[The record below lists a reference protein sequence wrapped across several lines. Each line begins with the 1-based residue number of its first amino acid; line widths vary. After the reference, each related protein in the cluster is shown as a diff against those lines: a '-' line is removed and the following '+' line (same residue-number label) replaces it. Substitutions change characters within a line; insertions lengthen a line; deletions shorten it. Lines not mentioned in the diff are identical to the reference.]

1 MRVSNLSRPT
11 FVDLFSGC
19 GGFGLGAELAGF
31 RNIASVDIDSDL
43 QYSYKLNFPNAKVHL
58 ADISSLDSKFWLS
71 TIGDTRPDLVIGGP
85 PCQGFS
91 RIGLRRPEDPRN
103 NLITHFFRQVLLL
116 QPKLFV
122 MENVEGIL
130 DSQNKPVLDEALR
143 LVDGAYNILGPFKI
157 NALDCGAA
165 TSRKR
170 VIVIGC
176 RNEMSLLSIQERL
189 FSPSVRAV
197 TVAEAIGDLPSPSIS
212 ASAKSNDY
220 DWWLYSSG
228 MPISNYAKE
237 LKSIHTS
244 VGAKFATKMLKAG
257 LVTGIMRTKH
267 TDLVLSRFANTPP
280 GSVEKV
286 SRYPRLS
293 WEGHCP
299 TLRAGTGSDKG
310 SFQAMRPIHPQ
321 EPRVIT
327 VREAARLQGFP
338 DWFVFHPTI
347 WHSFR
352 MIGNSVS
359 PIMSEYVLRLVK
371 EVFDLQVTA
380 ISKKSV
386 VVKTAGVGISS
397 LV

>member
-1 MRVSNLSRPT
+1 
-11 FVDLFSGC
+11 VDLFSGC

-31 RNIASVDIDSDL
+31 ENIASVDIDSNL

-58 ADISSLDSKFWLS
+58 ADVSSLGSEFWRS
-71 TIGDTRPDLVIGGP
+71 AIGDVSPDLVIGGP

-91 RIGLRRPEDPRN
+91 RIGLRKPEDPRN
-103 NLITHFFRQVLLL
+103 NLITNFFQQVLLL
-116 QPKLFV
+116 RPKLFV

-130 DSQNKPVLDEALR
+130 DSQNRAVLEDAIS
-143 LVDGAYNILGPFKI
+143 LVSGGYNVIGPFKI

-176 RNEMSLLSIQERL
+176 QSELSLASIHDRL
-189 FSPSVRAV
+189 LSPSVRPI
-197 TVAEAIGDLPSPSIS
+197 TVAEAISDLPSPTMPSI
-212 ASAKSNDY
+212 KSRDGY
-220 DWWLYSSG
+220 DWWRCNNNVKLSK
-228 MPISNYAKE
+228 YAKD
-237 LKSIHTS
+237 LRKIYPN
-244 VGAKFATKMLKAG
+244 VGARFATDMLKDG
-257 LVTGIMRTKH
+257 LVTGFMMTKH
-267 TDLVLSRFANTPP
+267 TDPVITRFSNTIP
-280 GSVEKV
+280 GTIEKV

-293 WEGHCP
+293 WDGHCP

-310 SFQAMRPIHPQ
+310 SFQAMRPIHPL
-321 EPRVIT
+321 ESRVIT

-359 PIMSEYVLRLVK
+359 PIMSRYLLSLVR
-371 EVFDLQVTA
+371 EVFEHKA
-380 ISKKSV
+380 
-386 VVKTAGVGISS
+386 AA
-397 LV
+397 

>member
-1 MRVSNLSRPT
+1 MNSLIRPT

-31 RNIASVDIDSDL
+31 KNIASIDIDADL
-43 QYSYKLNFPNAKVHL
+43 QYSYKMNFPNSKVHL
-58 ADISSLDSKFWLS
+58 ADISKLDQKFWQT
-71 TIGDTRPDLVIGGP
+71 TIGDVRPDLVIGGP

-91 RIGLRRPEDPRN
+91 RIGLGKPEDPRN
-103 NLITHFFRQVLLL
+103 SLISHFFRQVLLL
-116 QPKLFV
+116 TPKFFV

-130 DSQNKPVLDEALR
+130 DTKNQPILEEAIN
-143 LVDGAYNILGPFKI
+143 LVTGTYNIIGPIKI

-170 VIVIGC
+170 VLVIGC
-176 RNEMSLLSIQERL
+176 HKDFSMPSIQGRL
-189 FSPSVRAV
+189 AFPSQRPI
-197 TVAEAIGDLPSPSIS
+197 TVAEAISDLPSPDTLAYMTDSG
-212 ASAKSNDY
+212 Y
-220 DWWLYSSG
+220 DWWHYKNNSKPSK
-228 MPISNYAKE
+228 YAKE
-237 LKSIHTS
+237 LKRSPSNI
-244 VGAKFATKMLKAG
+244 GARFAVDMLKAG
-257 LVTGIMRTKH
+257 MVSGLMRTKH
-267 TDLVLSRFANTPP
+267 TESVLNRFAQTAPGTVEVISRF
-280 GSVEKV
+280 
-286 SRYPRLS
+286 PRLA

-310 SFQAMRPIHPQ
+310 GFQAMRPIHPQ

-359 PIMSEYVLRLVK
+359 PIMSKYVLSLVM
-371 EVFDLQVTA
+371 EAFDLEFA
-380 ISKKSV
+380 
-386 VVKTAGVGISS
+386 A
-397 LV
+397 

>member
-1 MRVSNLSRPT
+1 MNSLSRPT

-19 GGFGLGAELAGF
+19 GGFGF
-31 RNIASVDIDSDL
+31 RNIASVDIDADL
-43 QYSYKLNFPNAKVHL
+43 QYSYKLNFPDSKVYL
-58 ADISSLDSKFWLS
+58 ADISTLDSKFWLS
-71 TIGDTRPDLVIGGP
+71 TIGNVRPDLVIGGP

-91 RIGLRRPEDPRN
+91 RIGLRKPEDPRN
-103 NLITHFFRQVLLL
+103 SLITHFFRQVLILK
-116 QPKLFV
+116 PKLFV

-130 DSQNKPVLDEALR
+130 DARNESILDEALN
-143 LVDGAYNILGPFKI
+143 LVGGSYNIIGPFKI

-170 VIVIGC
+170 VLVIGC
-176 RNEMSLLSIQERL
+176 HVDLSMPSIQDRL
-189 FSPSVRAV
+189 VLPSICAV
-197 TVAEAIGDLPSPSIS
+197 TVAEAISDLPSPVIS
-212 ASAKSNDY
+212 VSTKSSGY
-220 DWWLYSSG
+220 DWWRYNNEVQLSR
-228 MPISNYAKE
+228 YAKE
-237 LKSIHTS
+237 LKKAPHNI
-244 VGAKFATKMLKAG
+244 GAKFAVEMLKIG
-257 LVTGIMRTKH
+257 MVSGVMKTKH
-267 TDLVLSRFANTPP
+267 TDAVIARFANTVP
-280 GSVEKV
+280 GSVEKI

-359 PIMSEYVLRLVK
+359 PIMSKYVLSLVR
-371 EVFDLQVTA
+371 EVFDLEFA
-380 ISKKSV
+380 
-386 VVKTAGVGISS
+386 A
-397 LV
+397 

>member
-1 MRVSNLSRPT
+1 MNNLSRPT

-31 RNIASVDIDSDL
+31 KNIASVDIDPNL
-43 QYSYKLNFPNAKVHL
+43 QYSYKLNFPNSKVHL
-58 ADISSLDSKFWLS
+58 ADVARLDSKFWKS
-71 TIGDTRPDLVIGGP
+71 AIGDICPDLVIGGP

-91 RIGLRRPEDPRN
+91 RIGLRKPEDPRN
-103 NLITHFFRQVLLL
+103 NLIDHFFRQVMILR
-116 QPKLFV
+116 PKLFV

-130 DSQNKPVLDEALR
+130 DVQNRCVLEEAIS
-143 LVDGAYNILGPFKI
+143 VVSGDYNILGPFKI

-176 RNEMSLLSIQERL
+176 LNEFSLSSIQDRL
-189 FSPSVRAV
+189 VSPTVHPI
-197 TVAEAIGDLPSPSIS
+197 TVAEAIGDLPSPNLPLF
-212 ASAKSNDY
+212 KSDYGY
-220 DWWLYSSG
+220 DWWKYA
-228 MPISNYAKE
+228 SNATPSKYAKE
-237 LKSIHTS
+237 LKKIYSN
-244 VGAKFATKMLKAG
+244 VGAQFSTEMLKSG
-257 LVTGIMRTKH
+257 LITGLMKTKH
-267 TDLVLSRFANTPP
+267 TETVIARFADTTP
-280 GSVEKV
+280 GSIDKI

-321 EPRVIT
+321 EARVIT

-359 PIMSEYVLRLVK
+359 PIMSKYLLTLAR
-371 EVFDLQVTA
+371 EVFDLKA
-380 ISKKSV
+380 
-386 VVKTAGVGISS
+386 AA
-397 LV
+397 

>member
-1 MRVSNLSRPT
+1 VSNLSRPT

-31 RNIASVDIDSDL
+31 RNIASVDIDPDL

-71 TIGDTRPDLVIGGP
+71 TIGGARPDLVIGGP

-91 RIGLRRPEDPRN
+91 RIGLRKPEDPRN

-130 DSQNKPVLDEALR
+130 DSQNKPILDEALR

-176 RNEMSLLSIQERL
+176 QNEISLLSIQEQL
-189 FSPSVRAV
+189 LTPSVRPV
-197 TVAEAIGDLPSPSIS
+197 TVAEAIGDLPSPAIS
-212 ASAKSNDY
+212 ASTKSSDY
-220 DWWLYSSG
+220 DWWHYSDEL
-228 MPISNYAKE
+228 PLSNYAKE
-237 LKSIHTS
+237 LKRIYSN
-244 VGAKFATKMLKAG
+244 VGAKFAARMLKAG
-257 LVTGIMRTKH
+257 MVTGIMKTEH
-267 TDLVLSRFANTPP
+267 SDSVISRFANTLP
-280 GSVEKV
+280 GSIEKI

-310 SFQAMRPIHPQ
+310 SFQAMRPIHPE

-359 PIMSEYVLRLVK
+359 PIMSKYVLTLVK
-371 EVFDLQVTA
+371 EVFDLQVTLE
-380 ISKKSV
+380 SKETGLIKPASI
-386 VVKTAGVGISS
+386 GISS
-397 LV
+397 LA

>member
-1 MRVSNLSRPT
+1 MSSLNRPT

-31 RNIASVDIDSDL
+31 ENIASIDIDPNL

-58 ADISSLDSKFWLS
+58 ADVSTLSSAFWDKA
-71 TIGDTRPDLVIGGP
+71 IGAVRPDLVIGGP

-91 RIGLRRPEDPRN
+91 RIGLRKPEDPRN
-103 NLITHFFRQVLLL
+103 SLITHFFHQILLL

-130 DSQNKPVLDEALR
+130 DSQNRAILDDALN
-143 LVDGAYNILGPFKI
+143 LVSSSYNVLGPFKI

-170 VIVIGC
+170 VLVIGC
-176 RNEMSLLSIQERL
+176 RSEMSILPIHNRLLA
-189 FSPSVRAV
+189 PSARPV
-197 TVAEAIGDLPSPSIS
+197 TVSEAIGDLPSPSIP
-212 ASAKSNDY
+212 AMKKENNY
-220 DWWLYSSG
+220 DWWGSSNEV
-228 MPISNYAKE
+228 PLSKYAKE
-237 LKSIHTS
+237 MRKTAIN
-244 VGAKFATKMLKAG
+244 VGAKFSTQMLKAG
-257 LVTGIMRTKH
+257 LISGLMKTTH
-267 TDLVLSRFANTPP
+267 TESVASRFASTPP
-280 GSVEKV
+280 GSIELI

-293 WEGHCP
+293 WDGHCP

-310 SFQAMRPIHPQ
+310 SFQAMRPIHPM

-338 DWFVFHPTI
+338 DWFLFHPTI

-359 PIMSEYVLRLVK
+359 PIMSKYVLSLLLK
-371 EVFDLQVTA
+371 AFDLREA
-380 ISKKSV
+380 
-386 VVKTAGVGISS
+386 A
-397 LV
+397 